1 MLQEGPG
8 LGWRRQRGWAVRG
21 CAGHR
26 AECIPP
32 AGRPGGGQ
40 VPAWRDQRQPGCGP
54 RTRRDGWQSGR
65 PWRRGTP
72 GHLLCILMTR
82 THTGLWRPGG
92 ASKGRQARFGVPAAG
107 GGSLDPGVLLLSGT
121 WAAFPQAHPSRVA
134 YLRPQHSSWLV
145 GGCGG
150 GLRAQLGLQFLPLA
164 VAQG

>member
-1 MLQEGPG
+1 
-8 LGWRRQRGWAVRG
+8 
-21 CAGHR
+21 
-26 AECIPP
+26 
-32 AGRPGGGQ
+32 
-40 VPAWRDQRQPGCGP
+40 
-54 RTRRDGWQSGR
+54 
-65 PWRRGTP
+65 
-72 GHLLCILMTR
+72 MTR

-121 WAAFPQAHPSRVA
+121 WAAFPQVHPSRVA